1 LERRRSFCT
10 NCNMK
15 AQQRAA
21 GHAPRPVAQVHTPQ
35 TPNHSNPF
43 GTPKSWESENL
54 QNLRERARSTVNN
67 LEQEFGGKN
76 SKWMH
81 HLSSVR
87 QRYWNPTGSP
97 VAAEHAPRSKIPS
110 SPMAQNDSTP
120 KSDTQSE
127 FSTFEVRRPSTCDEQ
142 DEGEEKLEENL
153 DVLLNRLRAER
164 SAAAVNVSPL
174 TREFGVHTRTPEAC
188 HLLRPLRDI
197 KPSRSSSVDN
207 KCDAAS
213 LYSTSWMPKGRCL
226 SKKAPHS
233 PVRIPATVHGD
244 RTLPRTSTPEAT
256 PVRSS
261 SVKLE
266 SLYPTS
272 PFHPIETPSKVHSA
286 TAVRTSSVRLESF
299 RRPSMGRKDDNPPIT
314 VVDSA
319 APLASRK
326 LESLYPASHLKPD
339 DVFSK
344 EVHSATAGRSSSVRL
359 GSFRRPSMARKDE
372 SAVFKEV
379 DSTAPGR
386 SSSVRLEDLYPASP
400 AKAVD
405 SITPGRSSSVR
416 LDDTFQPSLNKEDY
430 LQRSIARAPLGS
442 NRAAAHPELFDDP
455 VATVNPSASRAPI
468 RKQTS
473 TYVLKSPAVS
483 CTTDGKGSPKV
494 AKLLSEHGQ
503 KRAQRGNTPSK
514 EKIPNLEKDVK
525 LAPTAYSQS
534 NTGVA
539 ENGQEDRPPLGSRDE
554 NLTSYSSK
562 NQGVNSKMTFKT
574 EKEIRASQLEQ
585 LENMEKKQVRPLTQ
599 LPISL

>member
-1 LERRRSFCT
+1 VRSCIAVFYGVD
-10 NCNMK
+10 
-15 AQQRAA
+15 AQRSL
-21 GHAPRPVAQVHTPQ
+21 PVE
-35 TPNHSNPF
+35 
-43 GTPKSWESENL
+43 ES
-54 QNLRERARSTVNN
+54 
-67 LEQEFGGKN
+67 
-76 SKWMH
+76 
-81 HLSSVR
+81 
-87 QRYWNPTGSP
+87 P
-97 VAAEHAPRSKIPS
+97 
-110 SPMAQNDSTP
+110 
-120 KSDTQSE
+120 
-127 FSTFEVRRPSTCDEQ
+127 
-142 DEGEEKLEENL
+142 
-153 DVLLNRLRAER
+153 
-164 SAAAVNVSPL
+164 
-174 TREFGVHTRTPEAC
+174 
-188 HLLRPLRDI
+188 
-197 KPSRSSSVDN
+197 
-207 KCDAAS
+207 
-213 LYSTSWMPKGRCL
+213 
-226 SKKAPHS
+226 
-233 PVRIPATVHGD
+233 PA
-244 RTLPRTSTPEAT
+244 EAT

-326 LESLYPASHLKPD
+326 LESLYPASPLKTD
-339 DVFSK
+339 DIFSK
-344 EVHSATAGRSSSVRL
+344 ESGRSSSVRL

-372 SAVFKEV
+372 SAV

-386 SSSVRLEDLYPASP
+386 SSSVRLEDLYPASS

-430 LQRSIARAPLGS
+430 LPRSRSIARAPLGS
-442 NRAAAHPELFDDP
+442 NRASTHPELFDDP
-455 VATVNPSASRAPI
+455 VTTVSPSASRAPT

-473 TYVLKSPAVS
+473 TYVLKSPSVS

-562 NQGVNSKMTFKT
+562 NQGVNSKMAFKT